1 MILSIQCVDGDV
13 DQMEDYFTAIHVSVR
28 VLWCIENMS
37 LCCIVVHCTYSVL
50 RKHVRDKMNNYPSNH
65 LLLSHSKRLNTL

>member
-28 VLWCIENMS
+28 VLWCIENIMS
-37 LCCIVVHCTYSVL
+37 LCCIVVLYFKKTCYL
-50 RKHVRDKMNNYPSNH
+50 GDKMKNYPSNY
-65 LLLSHSKRLNTL
+65 LLLSLSK